1 MSKRPIIEP
10 HTISLRRLPESLD
23 GLSLLL
29 ISDIHM
35 RQARPRHERLIAELS
50 DLPPVDLLVLAGD
63 FMQSAGHETRALD
76 LLDRLIRLALPR
88 YGSVGV
94 FGNHDNPTFRNAS
107 GRLPV
112 QWMTNQAFNHDELG
126 ISFLGVDCAAGR
138 YTGDMGLTLAAEGE
152 QAAGASLRILLAHMP
167 DWLPVAADAGI
178 DLVLSG
184 HTHGGQVRTPFGH
197 ILHNGH
203 SDWPLSLSSGVVQ
216 MNRTVGVISR
226 GLGES
231 AIERLRLFC
240 PPQAPLLTLRRDD
253 QPSPPTASPRYLLP
267 W

>member
-1 MSKRPIIEP
+1 MNRRPLIES
-10 HTISLRRLPESLD
+10 HTISLARLPESLD

-35 RQARPRHERLIAELS
+35 RQPRARHERLIEELA
-50 DLPPVDLLVLAGD
+50 DLPPVDLLVFGGD
-63 FMQSAGHETRALD
+63 FMQSAGHETAALD
-76 LLDRLIRLALPR
+76 LLERLIRLAVPR
-88 YGSVGV
+88 YGSLGV
-94 FGNHDNPTFRNAS
+94 FGNHDNATFRKDA

-112 QWMTNQAFNHDELG
+112 RWMTNGTYYHDELAV
-126 ISFLGVDCAAGR
+126 SFLGVDCAAGR
-138 YTGDMGLTLAAEGE
+138 YTGDMGLTLAAEGH
-152 QAAGASLRILLAHMP
+152 AAAEAPLRILLAHMP

-184 HTHGGQVRTPFGH
+184 HTHGGQVRTPLGH

-203 SDWPLSLSSGVVQ
+203 SEWPLRLSSGVIR
-216 MNRTVGVISR
+216 MNRTLGVIGR

-231 AIERLRLFC
+231 AVERLRLFC

-253 QPSPPTASPRYLLP
+253 QPPTPTAAPQCLVR